1 MARERTYSG
10 KVLGGD
16 RSDRP
21 RPVNHCPVPKSK
33 VSRRFFPGQNYFSKK
48 EKNLK
53 EVNYAF

>member
-21 RPVNHCPVPKSK
+21 RPVNHYPVPKSK
-33 VSRRFFPGQNYFSKK
+33 VSRRFLPGQDYFSKK
-48 EKNLK
+48 EKFLK
-53 EVNYAF
+53 VKLF

>member
-21 RPVNHCPVPKSK
+21 RPVNHIPSPRARYPEGS
-33 VSRRFFPGQNYFSKK
+33 SRAKIILAKK
-48 EKNLK
+48 KK
-53 EVNYAF
+53 F